1 MVKIVDS
8 IFNEVFQCAV
18 LAMITFLKLVKYI
31 GSEAGSEGGYSVS
44 IETVGQLFSIRR
56 ADSCTPLTNNAHR
69 VNLLI
74 SFVF

>member
-31 GSEAGSEGGYSVS
+31 GSEGGYSVS
-44 IETVGQLFSIRR
+44 IETVGQLS
-56 ADSCTPLTNNAHR
+56 A
-69 VNLLI
+69 
-74 SFVF
+74 FVEQTLARL

>member
-18 LAMITFLKLVKYI
+18 LAMTTFLKLVKYI

-44 IETVGQLFSIRR
+44 IETVGQLS
-56 ADSCTPLTNNAHR
+56 A
-69 VNLLI
+69 
-74 SFVF
+74 FVEQTLARL

>member
-31 GSEAGSEGGYSVS
+31 WSEAGSEGGYSV
-44 IETVGQLFSIRR
+44 IETVGQLS
-56 ADSCTPLTNNAHR
+56 A
-69 VNLLI
+69 
-74 SFVF
+74 FVEQTLARL